1 MMGVLP
7 GEGQAMRDEG
17 ARTAAGGYIRAMY
30 STNRWPAS
38 ESAAAMDSP
47 HPAPVRPQ
55 ITGSRAALRRLVR
68 MRAGAHPDASPP
80 PVEIAAMRT
89 KLVAGAIA
97 VLLAAPVALAVEEH
111 HPPEAQQPPA
121 DQPPSA
127 AEDPR
132 LERMQERLQE
142 LERTED
148 PATERRLMREQLAD
162 IHAVMRE
169 MHGTMAAQPGSPGA
183 MGGPGMG
190 PGMMMGGGKQGMGP
204 GMMGGGPGMG
214 RGMMGGGMM
223 GCPMMGGG
231 GDGGAAM
238 MGPMMNMMERH
249 HQMERRMDE
258 MQRRLE
264 QLQQPAQSG
273 VR

>member
-1 MMGVLP
+1 
-7 GEGQAMRDEG
+7 MRK
-17 ARTAAGGYIRAMY
+17 
-30 STNRWPAS
+30 
-38 ESAAAMDSP
+38 
-47 HPAPVRPQ
+47 
-55 ITGSRAALRRLVR
+55 
-68 MRAGAHPDASPP
+68 
-80 PVEIAAMRT
+80 
-89 KLVAGAIA
+89 KLIAGAIA
-97 VLLAAPVALAVEEH
+97 ILLAPPVGLAVDEH
-111 HPPEAQQPPA
+111 HHREAQQPAEQSPA
-121 DQPPSA
+121 A
-127 AEDPR
+127 VADPR
-132 LERMQERLQE
+132 LQRMQERLQE

-148 PATERRLMREQLAD
+148 PAAERRLMREQLAD

-169 MHGTMAAQPGSPGA
+169 MHGTMATQPGSPGA
-183 MGGPGMG
+183 MRGPGMG

-214 RGMMGGGMM
+214 RGMMSGGMMGGGMM